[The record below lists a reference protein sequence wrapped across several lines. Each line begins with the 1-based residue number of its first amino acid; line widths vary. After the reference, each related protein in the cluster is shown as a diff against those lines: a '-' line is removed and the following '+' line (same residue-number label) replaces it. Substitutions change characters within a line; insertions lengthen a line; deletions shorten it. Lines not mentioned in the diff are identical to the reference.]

1 MNVVYI
7 TDCEVYVTTKKKLT
21 EKVSLTL
28 VAKNVGVDYDCSS
41 VVLNE
46 VEGTASGD
54 RGGGNTP
61 NLVLIYGWH

>member
-1 MNVVYI
+1 MNVLYI

-41 VVLNE
+41 VVSNE
-46 VEGTASGD
+46 VEGTVSGD
-54 RGGGNTP
+54 RGGVTP
-61 NLVLIYGWH
+61 QIWC

>member
-1 MNVVYI
+1 MNVLYI

-54 RGGGNTP
+54 RGGG
-61 NLVLIYGWH
+61 